1 MKLFSL
7 PDGFIDTHDRAQWL
21 TPPFDGFN
29 VILVD
34 DTFTSTNTF
43 TLTPNNVI
51 TVSESES
58 STNTF
63 TLTPNNVITVS
74 ESESSTNTFSSSII
88 ITFEVSF
95 TNSSTNTFTLT
106 PNNVIT
112 VSESESSTNTFT
124 LTPNN
129 VITLSESESSTNTF
143 NSNIIVTF
151 ETSITNSSTNTFSS
165 NIIVTFEASITNS
178 STNTFTL
185 TPNNV
190 IGTSMDLD
198 ATGEFNEDII
208 LDKEVELNLFSTN
221 TVVFTVNSTFDTS
234 TILAICSGII
244 SNNDKEVSF
253 DALSHITFNYVFIP
267 RRFTFNDVVTLIRDS
282 QFIVDINVIFNVKVD
297 FRTDFDLPGN
307 FEPEFASINISSNV
321 DYVFFINLNVIS
333 NLILGPNLV
342 SDRASSLIATANAT
356 FITDTNI
363 FKSFNL
369 NSTASINN
377 LTNVNL
383 NIHPIFNLSPN
394 LVINTSITYG
404 PNANINFQAITQ
416 IYKNI
421 TFIEISNISTNN
433 TLISQNKLNLNQIGS
448 FILSPNKVIDQI
460 VRFRQH
466 SSKMTV
472 TVS

>member
-1 MKLFSL
+1 M
-7 PDGFIDTHDRAQWL
+7 
-21 TPPFDGFN
+21 
-29 VILVD
+29 
-34 DTFTSTNTF
+34 
-43 TLTPNNVI
+43 
-51 TVSESES
+51 
-58 STNTF
+58 
-63 TLTPNNVITVS
+63 
-74 ESESSTNTFSSSII
+74 
-88 ITFEVSF
+88 
-95 TNSSTNTFTLT
+95 
-106 PNNVIT
+106 
-112 VSESESSTNTFT
+112 
-124 LTPNN
+124 
-129 VITLSESESSTNTF
+129 
-143 NSNIIVTF
+143 
-151 ETSITNSSTNTFSS
+151 
-165 NIIVTFEASITNS
+165 
-178 STNTFTL
+178 
-185 TPNNV
+185 
-190 IGTSMDLD
+190 D

-363 FKSFNL
+363 FRSFNL
-369 NSTASINN
+369 NSIASINN
-377 LTNVNL
+377 STQMKFNLSLYLHTLEPTDIIVLFNSQVDYLTNINF
-383 NIHPIFNLSPN
+383 NTYPILILSPN
-394 LVINTSITYG
+394 LVINTSITYES
-404 PNANINFQAITQ
+404 NSNINFQAITQ
-416 IYKNI
+416 IYKNVI
-421 TFIEISNISTNN
+421 FTEISNISTNN
-433 TLISQNKLNLNQIGS
+433 TLISQNRLNLNQIAS

>member
-34 DTFTSTNTF
+34 DTFTSINTF

-58 STNTF
+58 S
-63 TLTPNNVITVS
+63 I
-74 ESESSTNTFSSSII
+74 
-88 ITFEVSF
+88 
-95 TNSSTNTFTLT
+95 
-106 PNNVIT
+106 
-112 VSESESSTNTFT
+112 NTFT

-143 NSNIIVTF
+143 SSNIIVTF
-151 ETSITNSSTNTFSS
+151 EASITNSTTNTFSS

-178 STNTFTL
+178 SANTFTL

-190 IGTSMDLD
+190 IGVSTDLD

-267 RRFTFNDVVTLIRDS
+267 RRFTFNDVTTLIRDS
-282 QFIVDINVIFNVKVD
+282 QFIVDPNVIFNAKVD
-297 FRTDFDLPGN
+297 FRSDFDLPGN
-307 FEPEFASINISSNV
+307 FEPEFATININSNV

-363 FKSFNL
+363 FRSFNL
-369 NSTASINN
+369 NSIASINN
-377 LTNVNL
+377 STQMKFNLSLYLHTLEPTDIIVLFNSQVDYLTNINF
-383 NIHPIFNLSPN
+383 NTYPILILSPN
-394 LVINTSITYG
+394 LVINTSITYES
-404 PNANINFQAITQ
+404 NSNINFQAITQ
-416 IYKNI
+416 IYKNVI
-421 TFIEISNISTNN
+421 FTEISNISTNN
-433 TLISQNKLNLNQIGS
+433 TLISQNRLNLNQIAS